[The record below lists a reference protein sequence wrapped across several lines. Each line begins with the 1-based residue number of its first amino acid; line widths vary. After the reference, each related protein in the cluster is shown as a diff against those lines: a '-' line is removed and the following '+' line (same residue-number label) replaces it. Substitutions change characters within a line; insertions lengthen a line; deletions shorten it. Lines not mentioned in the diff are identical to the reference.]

1 MSKAV
6 EQVNSCTSKTVGQ
19 LVWLID
25 TQNLNWN
32 FKRFDHFD
40 DYNFTIVL
48 KNGPT
53 SYSHCLCSNKFWF
66 CPIYCWP
73 YFLKTKFII
82 SSLLTWSWAGMS
94 LMQMVELLW
103 TDCCQYS
110 QMFSVKKL
118 VFHFINYRPFSN
130 WYVCLQW
137 EYFKLVTFV
146 QQFHY
151 LVLPT
156 GYTKERN
163 QNYLHLPKMFL
174 PRHLARKLPYSK
186 TLF

>member
-25 TQNLNWN
+25 TQNLNLN

-53 SYSHCLCSNKFWF
+53 RYSHCLCSNKFWF

-137 EYFKLVTFV
+137 EYKLIQTSYVCAAVSLSCVANGLYKRKKPKLFTS
-146 QQFHY
+146 
-151 LVLPT
+151 T
-156 GYTKERN
+156 
-163 QNYLHLPKMFL
+163 QNVPSSASGMEI
-174 PRHLARKLPYSK
+174 AIQ
-186 TLF
+186 